1 MSANTRVAA
10 LWLGSARIA
19 HVPNPLF
26 ANRRQALQILSASP
40 VLASAWAVGP
50 LAARA
55 DDLAPAR
62 PVLFEGQTFE
72 PVLRLFGAE
81 LRLNGVG
88 VRQVAWFK
96 GYLAALYMT
105 ARANTAEQVVAARGP
120 KRIQLRMLHDVP
132 AAEFSK
138 AMRKGIS
145 RSAGAAQAGALDE
158 RLIQFAGQ
166 IDALG
171 TVRKKDVVN
180 LDLDPAR
187 GLLMSVN
194 ATIHADPVRGD
205 DFYTALLRS
214 FVGESPYDAQMREGL
229 LGKNR

>member
-1 MSANTRVAA
+1 MFT
-10 LWLGSARIA
+10 
-19 HVPNPLF
+19 
-26 ANRRQALQILSASP
+26 NRRQAFQILSAGS
-40 VLASAWAVGP
+40 VLASGLASWP

-72 PVLRLFGAE
+72 PVLRLFGAD

-96 GYLAALYMT
+96 GYLAALYLT

-145 RSAGAAQAGALDE
+145 RSAGAVQAGALDE
-158 RLIQFAGQ
+158 RLAHFARQ

-180 LDLDPAR
+180 LDLDPAL

-194 ATIHADPVRGD
+194 ATMRADPVPGD
-205 DFYTALLRS
+205 DFYAALLRS
-214 FVGESPYDAQMREGL
+214 FVGENPYDAQLREGL